1 MVTKKKSSKSN
12 KADSQLAAAVK
23 ESAQQIWLAGLGAF
37 AKAQEEGNKVFEA
50 LVREGRDLQGRT
62 RSVTEE
68 KLGEVTGRFGKVA
81 GGFSK
86 QATASWDRLEQ
97 VFEERVARAL
107 SRLGVPTQ
115 AEVQAL
121 IERVDA
127 LNASVQ
133 ALGGKPTRT
142 RRSAAATEPQ
152 TRSAR
157 SAAASTRAPRT
168 TRAGA
173 AATNAAAPKGRA
185 AKASAAKA
193 PAAKAPAA
201 KAPAAKAP
209 AAKAAAAKA
218 PAAKAPATRKPRAP
232 RAAAAPAA
240 VAPAAP
246 APTGSDNA

>member
-1 MVTKKKSSKSN
+1 MVTKKKSSKSS
-12 KADSQLAAAVK
+12 KADNQLAAAVR

-50 LVREGRDLQGRT
+50 LVREGRDIQGRT

-81 GGFSK
+81 GGLSK

-133 ALGGKPTRT
+133 ALGGKPTRS
-142 RRSAAATEPQ
+142 RQR
-152 TRSAR
+152 
-157 SAAASTRAPRT
+157 AS
-168 TRAGA
+168 
-173 AATNAAAPKGRA
+173 AAAPKVAAKRA
-185 AKASAAKA
+185 AAGIAATPSRAPRKSPASRATGRS
-193 PAAKAPAA
+193 
-201 KAPAAKAP
+201 
-209 AAKAAAAKA
+209 AAAKA
-218 PAAKAPATRKPRAP
+218 PATTAPVAPVPRKTRAP
-232 RAAAAPAA
+232 RKAAAPAPVTA
-240 VAPAAP
+240 VLDS
-246 APTGSDNA
+246 TGNDNA